1 MSRGTQGPEAD
12 AIRRLLEDWA
22 AAVRSC
28 DLGGILAHHSSG
40 IVMFDV
46 PPPSVVRGIEAYAR
60 TWRLFFSAQAAPVA
74 FDILDLEIA
83 AGSDV
88 AFAVAR
94 MRCVDRDAGELEF
107 RLTVG
112 LRKIRGAWTVVHEHH
127 SLPAS

>member
-1 MSRGTQGPEAD
+1 VNRGTQGPEAD
-12 AIRRLLEDWA
+12 AIRALLEDWA
-22 AAVRSC
+22 AAVRTR
-28 DLGGILAHHSSG
+28 DLGGILAHHSTG

-46 PPPSVVRGIEAYAR
+46 PPPPVIRGIEAYAR
-60 TWRLFFSAQAAPVA
+60 TWRLFFAAQAVPVV
-74 FDILDLEIA
+74 FDIIDLEIT

-94 MRCVDRDAGELEF
+94 MRCVGSEAGELEF

-127 SLPAS
+127 SLPAN